1 MFARRKREGVFAM
14 TEPDFEAKFLPI
26 LEEAP
31 ALSSLPSCLENV
43 YTVSKIYKGAF
54 DGKFCYDEKM

>member
-43 YTVSKIYKGAF
+43 YTVSKSLN
-54 DGKFCYDEKM
+54 FCIQIH

>member
-14 TEPDFEAKFLPI
+14 TEPHLEAKFLPI

-43 YTVSKIYKGAF
+43 YAVSKISAF
-54 DGKFCYDEKM
+54 KYTR

>member
-14 TEPDFEAKFLPI
+14 TEPDLEAKFLPI
-26 LEEAP
+26 LEEPP

-43 YTVSKIYKGAF
+43 LHCF
-54 DGKFCYDEKM
+54 EKFKFLHSNTLDDIHK

>member
-14 TEPDFEAKFLPI
+14 TEPDLEAKFLPI

-31 ALSSLPSCLENV
+31 ALSSLPSCLEFV
-43 YTVSKIYKGAF
+43 F
-54 DGKFCYDEKM
+54 

>member
-14 TEPDFEAKFLPI
+14 TEPDLEAKFLPI

-43 YTVSKIYKGAF
+43 LQCFEKSKSLHSNII
-54 DGKFCYDEKM
+54 DDIHN

>member
-14 TEPDFEAKFLPI
+14 TEPDLEAKFLPI
-26 LEEAP
+26 LEEAT

-43 YTVSKIYKGAF
+43 LHCF
-54 DGKFCYDEKM
+54 EKFKFLHSNTLDDIHN